1 MRILNTLFHGLSA
14 SVKNSDF
21 VPLIKS
27 CVQAFKDEGINVH
40 RMQVPMN
47 KMSGLRHPKY
57 SVIIILT
64 TFSNINYASFPVNE
78 KEIVLI
84 SEDVEAP
91 IYTEEKKIWGNLS
104 FYLSILSLLILP
116 NPGSS
121 LLLSISAIIFGIIGL
136 TRKVNWKEI
145 TGLIIGLISALIGI
159 SLIMLVIS
167 GGGLGAAF
175 GG

>member
-1 MRILNTLFHGLSA
+1 M
-14 SVKNSDF
+14 K
-21 VPLIKS
+21 K
-27 CVQAFKDEGINVH
+27 
-40 RMQVPMN
+40 
-47 KMSGLRHPKY
+47 
-57 SVIIILT
+57 IILLIIT
-64 TFSNINYASFPVNE
+64 LAVFPNFSYASFPVNE
-78 KEIVLI
+78 NEKVLI
-84 SEDVEAP
+84 SESIEAP
-91 IYTEEKKIWGNLS
+91 IYFEEKKIWGNLS

>member
-1 MRILNTLFHGLSA
+1 MKKIILL
-14 SVKNSDF
+14 
-21 VPLIKS
+21 
-27 CVQAFKDEGINVH
+27 
-40 RMQVPMN
+40 
-47 KMSGLRHPKY
+47 
-57 SVIIILT
+57 IIILT

-78 KEIVLI
+78 NEKVLI
-84 SEDVEAP
+84 SESIEAP
-91 IYTEEKKIWGNLS
+91 IYFEEKKIWGNLS
-104 FYLSILSLLILP
+104 FYLSILSLLILT

-136 TRKVNWKEI
+136 KRNVNWKEI

>member
-1 MRILNTLFHGLSA
+1 MKKIILL
-14 SVKNSDF
+14 
-21 VPLIKS
+21 
-27 CVQAFKDEGINVH
+27 
-40 RMQVPMN
+40 
-47 KMSGLRHPKY
+47 
-57 SVIIILT
+57 IIILT

-78 KEIVLI
+78 KDIVLI
-84 SEDVEAP
+84 SESIEAP
-91 IYTEEKKIWGNLS
+91 IYTEEKKNWGNLS

-145 TGLIIGLISALIGI
+145 TGLIIGLISAIIGI
-159 SLIMLVIS
+159 SLIGLIIS
-167 GGGLGAAF
+167 SGGLGAAF